1 MIDSGK
7 DRKAVITLDERIPL
21 DDRAVYCVYTLGGD
35 YDLAYARY
43 YINGELKKE
52 D

>member
-1 MIDSGK
+1 MIDAGK
-7 DRKAVITLDERIPL
+7 DRKSVLKLDVKIPM
-21 DDRAVYCVYTLGGD
+21 DDNAVYCIYTLGGD
-35 YDLAYARY
+35 YELAYARY